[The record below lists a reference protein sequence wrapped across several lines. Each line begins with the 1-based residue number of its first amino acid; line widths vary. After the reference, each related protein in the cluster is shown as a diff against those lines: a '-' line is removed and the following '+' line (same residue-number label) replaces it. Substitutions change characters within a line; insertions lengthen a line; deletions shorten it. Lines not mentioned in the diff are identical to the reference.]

1 MSTLDLGADSRRK
14 PSEVISDIALSDD
27 ALALMDDCN
36 NTLSYLHRLCDEK
49 LFHDAFLT
57 LARTLPRQYAIIW
70 ADKCIE
76 TRAGAALSDEDKQCV
91 HIVRQWLSS
100 PSDELRRQAMDMA
113 DQFDFA
119 GPIAWLA
126 AAVGFSGGSLGPVD
140 QAEVPPPQH
149 LTAVAIAAGLTE
161 LIYADPDTAPS
172 TSRELIDAGL
182 AMVALPGSSGKDH

>member
-36 NTLSYLHRLCDEK
+36 NTLSYLHRLCDEA

-91 HIVRQWLSS
+91 QIVRQWLSS

-113 DQFDFA
+113 DQLEFA

-161 LIYADPDTAPS
+161 LIYADPQAAPS
-172 TSRELIDAGL
+172 TSRELIDSGL